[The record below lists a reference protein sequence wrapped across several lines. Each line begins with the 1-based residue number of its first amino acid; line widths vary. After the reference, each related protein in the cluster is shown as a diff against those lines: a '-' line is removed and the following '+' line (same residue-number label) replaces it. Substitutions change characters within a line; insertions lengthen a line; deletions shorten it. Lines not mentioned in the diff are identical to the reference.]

1 MKTKN
6 KILIVFFVVVAIILM
21 AVAINFPPVFRE
33 GAKGTFG
40 KAEKYSKKQM
50 DERDVMLRNELTN
63 DTAQLKN
70 MIQGL
75 IYFSLFTE
83 DLTKTI
89 DSCVSAFELKGICSQ
104 NKGCPEIRLIA
115 DFSDYMKNNN
125 KTLGNTISLLS
136 RLYLKDQSDQS
147 SDVEKNLREF
157 GNYVKTLNEKDSVVE
172 QALRSM
178 DNFMLTNTTLRSRMA
193 EFAQLKSIR
202 DQLLIKGIQYSAII
216 NDKPLSAVL
225 CSYAVYANQELSAL
239 RSRELDQVAIRNE
252 EIRNMDMFR
261 GGEPQ
266 AVQGLN
272 SQSEMISRIIQSQ
285 VLCNSN
291 IELQQQL
298 VESQAKNAAGV
309 NSKNG
314 EIGVNNDFD
323 FIQGLNVVVY
333 DRSTLSFTVRNA
345 SELTRVLSAAE
356 LNDLF
361 LGSQGYC
368 AIAVSSA
375 QQSHIVFGAYQLE
388 TIWNSRF
395 FDAYLQ
401 NVPIA
406 NILSTRIEAI
416 GLGTRSFE
424 NLQQPGHEL
433 KIPGEP

>member
-6 KILIVFFVVVAIILM
+6 KIIIVFFVVVAIILM

-33 GAKGTFG
+33 VAKGTFG

-202 DQLLIKGIQYSAII
+202 DQLLIKGIQYSAIV
-216 NDKPLSAVL
+216 NDKPMSAVL

-239 RSRELDQVAIRNE
+239 RSRELDQVASRNE
-252 EIRNMDMFR
+252 EIRKLDWIK
-261 GGEPQ
+261 GGRQ
-266 AVQGLN
+266 LDRLTG
-272 SQSEMISRIIQSQ
+272 QSEMISKIIQSQ

-309 NSKNG
+309 NSKNE
-314 EIGVNNDFD
+314 EIGSVND
-323 FIQGLNVVVY
+323 LNVTQWLNVMVY
-333 DRSTLSFTVRNA
+333 DRSTLSFSVRNA
-345 SELTRVLSAAE
+345 SELTKVLSAAE

-375 QQSHIVFGAYQLE
+375 QQSHIVFGTYQLE

-416 GLGTRSFE
+416 GLGTRSYE